1 MNKQTESLTEPAK
14 AGNLANLSS
23 QERLNLRETMN
34 RSEAMEWI
42 RRYKKKSLE
51 DGRVEAFN
59 WWTDTLAD
67 IEKKRGKQAAQEL
80 RERMNALKESND

>member
-14 AGNLANLSS
+14 VGNLANLSS

-34 RSEAMEWI
+34 RTEAMEWI

-51 DGRVEAFN
+51 LGRVEAFN

-67 IEKKRGKQAAQEL
+67 IEKKRGKQAVNEL